1 MYELR
6 GALPGI
12 ANLIFEKLYGGSFPT
27 GRSKTGQSLPG
38 TYWSLNMNNKT
49 DLKLIDPG
57 LLKTLAYINGE
68 WCEADDGATFD
79 VINPATG
86 EVIAAVPDM
95 GTQETRRAIEAA
107 NAAWPSWRAKT
118 AKERAAILRKLYF
131 LMMENQE
138 DLAQI
143 LTAECGKP
151 ILEGRGEIAYGA
163 SFIEWFGEEAKRVY
177 GDVIPAP
184 FSDRRIVVEKQ
195 PIGVCAA
202 ITPWNFPI
210 AMVTRKVGPALA
222 AGCPII
228 LKPAHDTPLSAL
240 AFAELASRAGVP
252 AGVFSVVTSHGG
264 SVVGAE
270 MTSNPTVRKLTFTG
284 STAIGKVLMRQ
295 CADTI
300 KKMSLEL
307 GGNAPFIVFDDAD
320 IDAAVTGAIA
330 SKYRN
335 TGQTCVCVNRFLVQD
350 GVYEQF
356 TDKLVAAV
364 EAMKIGN
371 GAEEGNA
378 QGPLINKAGLD
389 KVEDHVRDALA
400 KGAQIATGGE
410 RHALGGTFYKPTV
423 LTSVNKDMKIANEET
438 FGPVSALFRFSTE
451 DEAVAMANDTEFGL
465 AAYFYTRD
473 AARVW
478 RVAEG
483 LEYGIVGIN
492 EGIISTEVAP
502 FGGVKESGLGREGS
516 RYGIEDFLEIKYMC
530 MGGIN
535 AAT

>member
-1 MYELR
+1 MTLQLKDHSLLR
-6 GALPGI
+6 
-12 ANLIFEKLYGGSFPT
+12 T
-27 GRSKTGQSLPG
+27 Q
-38 TYWSLNMNNKT
+38 
-49 DLKLIDPG
+49 
-57 LLKTLAYINGE
+57 AYINGQ
-68 WCEADDGATFD
+68 WCDADGGGRFD
-79 VINPATG
+79 VTNPATG
-86 EVIAAVPDM
+86 EVITTVPDM
-95 GTQETRRAIEAA
+95 GADETRTAIETAD
-107 NAAWPSWRAKT
+107 AAWPAWRAKT
-118 AKERAAILRKLYF
+118 AKERAGILRQLYF

-163 SFIEWFGEEAKRVY
+163 SFIEWFGEEAKRAY

-184 FSDRRIVVEKQ
+184 FNDRRIVVVKQ

-240 AFAELASRAGVP
+240 ALVELAERAGVP

-264 SVVGAE
+264 AVVGGE
-270 MTSNPTVRKLTFTG
+270 MTSNPIVRKLTFTG
-284 STAIGKVLMRQ
+284 STGIGKVLMRQ

-320 IDAAVTGAIA
+320 VEAAVAGAIA

-350 GVYEQF
+350 GIYDEF
-356 TDKLVAAV
+356 TGKLVAAV
-364 EAMKIGN
+364 EAMKIGD
-371 GAEEGNA
+371 GAQEDVT
-378 QGPLINKAGLD
+378 QGPLINVAGLA
-389 KVEDHVRDALA
+389 KVEEHVQDAVD
-400 KGAQIATGGE
+400 KGAQVATGGE
-410 RHALGGTFYKPTV
+410 CHPLGGTFYRPTV
-423 LTSVNKDMKIANEET
+423 LTGATTEMKIAHEET
-438 FGPVSALFRFSTE
+438 FGPVSALFRFSAEE
-451 DEAVAMANDTEFGL
+451 DAVTLANDTEFGL

-478 RVAEG
+478 RVGEA

-516 RYGIEDFLEIKYMC
+516 RYGIEDFMEIKYMC
-530 MGGIN
+530 MGGLN
-535 AAT
+535 VAA

>member
-1 MYELR
+1 MTLQLKDHSLLR
-6 GALPGI
+6 
-12 ANLIFEKLYGGSFPT
+12 T
-27 GRSKTGQSLPG
+27 Q
-38 TYWSLNMNNKT
+38 
-49 DLKLIDPG
+49 
-57 LLKTLAYINGE
+57 AYINGQ
-68 WCEADDGATFD
+68 WCDANGGGRFD
-79 VINPATG
+79 VTNPATG
-86 EVIAAVPDM
+86 EVITTVPDM
-95 GTQETRRAIEAA
+95 GADETRTAIETAD
-107 NAAWPSWRAKT
+107 AAWPAWRAKT
-118 AKERAAILRKLYF
+118 AKERASILRKLYF

-163 SFIEWFGEEAKRVY
+163 SFIEWFGEEAKRAY
-177 GDVIPAP
+177 GDVIPTP
-184 FSDRRIVVEKQ
+184 FNDRRIVVVKQ

-240 AFAELASRAGVP
+240 ALVELAERAGVP

-264 SVVGAE
+264 AVVGGE
-270 MTSNPTVRKLTFTG
+270 MTSNPIVRKLTFTG
-284 STAIGKVLMRQ
+284 STGIGKVLMRQ

-320 IDAAVTGAIA
+320 VEAAVAGAIA

-350 GVYEQF
+350 GIYDEF
-356 TDKLVAAV
+356 TGKLVAAV
-364 EAMKIGN
+364 EAMKIGD
-371 GAEEGNA
+371 GAQEDVT
-378 QGPLINKAGLD
+378 QGPLINVAGLA
-389 KVEDHVRDALA
+389 KVEEHVQDAID
-400 KGAQIATGGE
+400 KGARVATGGE
-410 RHALGGTFYKPTV
+410 CHPLGGTFYRPTV
-423 LTSVNKDMKIANEET
+423 LTGATTEMKIAHEET

-451 DEAVAMANDTEFGL
+451 EDAITLANDTEFGL

-478 RVAEG
+478 RVGEA

-516 RYGIEDFLEIKYMC
+516 RYGIEDFMEIKYMC
-530 MGGIN
+530 MGGLN
-535 AAT
+535 VAA

>member
-1 MYELR
+1 MNDKTTL
-6 GALPGI
+6 
-12 ANLIFEKLYGGSFPT
+12 NLA
-27 GRSKTGQSLPG
+27 
-38 TYWSLNMNNKT
+38 
-49 DLKLIDPG
+49 DPG
-57 LLKTLAYINGE
+57 LLKDQAYINGK
-68 WCEADDGATFD
+68 WCEADDGSRFD
-79 VINPATG
+79 VTNPATG
-86 EVIAAVPDM
+86 KVIASVPDM
-95 GTQETRRAIEAA
+95 GADETRVAIEAA
-107 NAAWPSWRAKT
+107 DAAWPAWRAKT
-118 AKERAAILRKLYF
+118 AKERAVILRKLYF

-151 ILEGRGEIAYGA
+151 IFEGRGEIAYGA

-184 FSDRRIVVEKQ
+184 FNDRRIVVQKQ

-240 AFAELASRAGVP
+240 ALVELANRAGVP
-252 AGVFSVVTSHGG
+252 EGVFSVITAHGG
-264 SVVGAE
+264 SKVGGE
-270 MTSNPTVRKLTFTG
+270 MTSNPIVRKLTFTG
-284 STAIGKVLMRQ
+284 STAVGKVLMRQ
-295 CADTI
+295 CADTV

-350 GVYEQF
+350 GVYEEF
-356 TDKLVAAV
+356 TKKLVAAV
-364 EAMKIGN
+364 EEMKIGD
-371 GAEEGNA
+371 GAVEGIA
-378 QGPLINKAGLD
+378 QGPLINEAGLI
-389 KVEDHVRDALA
+389 KVEEHVQDALA
-400 KGAQIATGGE
+400 NGAEIATGGE
-410 RHALGGTFYKPTV
+410 RHSLGGTFYQPTV
-423 LTSVNKDMKIANEET
+423 LTGANKEMIIAKEET

-451 DEAVAMANDTEFGL
+451 AEAITMANDTEFGL

-478 RVAEG
+478 RVGEA

-516 RYGIEDFLEIKYMC
+516 RYGIEDFMEIKYMC
-530 MGGIN
+530 MGGLS
-535 AAT
+535 AA

>member
-1 MYELR
+1 M
-6 GALPGI
+6 
-12 ANLIFEKLYGGSFPT
+12 S
-27 GRSKTGQSLPG
+27 SKTSPSLA
-38 TYWSLNMNNKT
+38 
-49 DLKLIDPG
+49 DPG
-57 LLKTLAYINGE
+57 LLKSSAYINGK
-68 WCEADDGATFD
+68 WCDANSGDRFD
-79 VINPATG
+79 VTNPATG
-86 EVIAAVPDM
+86 EVIATVPDM
-95 GTQETRRAIEAA
+95 GADETRGAIEAA
-107 NAAWPSWRAKT
+107 DAAWPAWRAKT
-118 AKERAAILRKLYF
+118 ARERAAILRKLYF

-138 DLAQI
+138 DLARI

-151 ILEGRGEIAYGA
+151 IVEGRGEIAYGA

-184 FSDRRIVVEKQ
+184 FNDRRIVVEKQ

-210 AMVTRKVGPALA
+210 AMVTRKVGPAVA

-240 AFAELASRAGVP
+240 ALVELAERAGVP
-252 AGVFSVVTSHGG
+252 EGVFSVVTSHGG
-264 SVVGAE
+264 SVVGGE
-270 MTSNPTVRKLTFTG
+270 MTSNPIVRKLTFTG
-284 STAIGKVLMRQ
+284 STGVGKVLMRQ

-320 IDAAVTGAIA
+320 IDAAVAGAIA

-350 GVYEQF
+350 GIYDQF
-356 TDKLVAAV
+356 TEKLVAAV
-364 EAMKIGN
+364 EAMKIGD
-371 GAEEGNA
+371 GANEDVA
-378 QGPLINKAGLD
+378 QGPLINAAGLA
-389 KVEDHVRDALA
+389 KVEEHVQDAIA
-400 KGAQIATGGE
+400 RGAQVATGGE
-410 RHALGGTFYKPTV
+410 RHALGGTFYQPTV
-423 LTSVNKDMKIANEET
+423 LTCANRDMKIANEET

-451 DEAVAMANDTEFGL
+451 KEAIAMANDTEFGL

-478 RVAEG
+478 RVGEA
-483 LEYGIVGIN
+483 LEYGIVGVN

-516 RYGIEDFLEIKYMC
+516 KYGIEDFMEIKYLC
-530 MGGIN
+530 MGGLSS
-535 AAT
+535 AA

>member
-1 MYELR
+1 MTDRKTL
-6 GALPGI
+6 
-12 ANLIFEKLYGGSFPT
+12 NLA
-27 GRSKTGQSLPG
+27 
-38 TYWSLNMNNKT
+38 
-49 DLKLIDPG
+49 DPG
-57 LLKTLAYINGE
+57 LLIEKAYINGQ
-68 WCEADDGATFD
+68 WCDANDGARFD
-79 VINPATG
+79 VTNPATG
-86 EVIAAVPDM
+86 DVIAAVPDM
-95 GTQETRRAIEAA
+95 GAEETRAAIEAA
-107 NAAWPSWRAKT
+107 DAAWPEWRART
-118 AKERAAILRKLYF
+118 AKERATILRKLYF

-151 ILEGRGEIAYGA
+151 IAEGRGEIAYGA
-163 SFIEWFGEEAKRVY
+163 SFIEWFGEEAKRTY
-177 GDVIPAP
+177 GDVIPTP
-184 FSDRRIVVEKQ
+184 YNDRRIIVDKQ
-195 PIGVCAA
+195 PIGVCVA
-202 ITPWNFPI
+202 ITPWNFPT

-222 AGCPII
+222 AGCPMI

-240 AFAELASRAGVP
+240 ALAELARRAGVP
-252 AGVFSVVTSHGG
+252 DGVFSVVTSHSGSKVGG
-264 SVVGAE
+264 E
-270 MTSNPTVRKLTFTG
+270 MTSNPIVRKLSFTG

-320 IDAAVTGAIA
+320 IDAAVSGAMA

-350 GVYEQF
+350 GIYDEF
-356 TDKLVAAV
+356 TGKLVAAV
-364 EAMKIGN
+364 EAMKIGD
-371 GAEEGNA
+371 GAEEDVA
-378 QGPLINKAGLD
+378 QGPLINVAGLA
-389 KVEDHVRDALA
+389 KVEEHVQDAVD
-400 KGAQIATGGE
+400 KGAEVATGGAC
-410 RHALGGTFYKPTV
+410 HALGGTFYKPTV
-423 LTSVNKDMKIANEET
+423 LTGATKDMKIANEET

-451 DEAVAMANDTEFGL
+451 DEAIKMANDTEFGL

-478 RVAEG
+478 RVGEA

-516 RYGIEDFLEIKYMC
+516 RYGIDDYLEIKYMC
-530 MGGIN
+530 MGGLN
-535 AAT
+535 DAT

>member
-1 MYELR
+1 MTL
-6 GALPGI
+6 
-12 ANLIFEKLYGGSFPT
+12 
-27 GRSKTGQSLPG
+27 Q
-38 TYWSLNMNNKT
+38 
-49 DLKLIDPG
+49 LKDHS
-57 LLKTLAYINGE
+57 LLKTQAYINGQ
-68 WCEADDGATFD
+68 WCDANDGNRFD
-79 VINPATG
+79 VSNPATG
-86 EVIAAVPDM
+86 KVIATVPDM
-95 GTQETRRAIEAA
+95 GAEETRAAIEAA
-107 NAAWPSWRAKT
+107 NIAWPAWRSKT
-118 AKERAAILRKLYF
+118 AKERAGILRKLYF

-138 DLAQI
+138 DLARI
-143 LTAECGKP
+143 LTSECGKP
-151 ILEGRGEIAYGA
+151 IVEGRGEIAYGA
-163 SFIEWFGEEAKRVY
+163 AFIEWFGEEAKRVY
-177 GDVIPAP
+177 GDVIPAT

-202 ITPWNFPI
+202 ITPWNFPT

-240 AFAELASRAGVP
+240 ALAELAERAGVP
-252 AGVFSVVTSHGG
+252 KGVFSVITAHSG
-264 SVVGAE
+264 SVVGRE
-270 MTSNPTVRKLTFTG
+270 MTANPIVRKLTFTG

-295 CADTI
+295 CADTV

-320 IDAAVTGAIA
+320 IDAAVAGAVA

-335 TGQTCVCVNRFLVQD
+335 TGQTCVCVNRFLIQD

-356 TDKLVAAV
+356 TEKLVAAV
-364 EAMKIGN
+364 RIMKVGD
-371 GAEEGNA
+371 GALEGVV
-378 QGPLINKAGLD
+378 QGPLINQAGLE
-389 KVEDHVRDALA
+389 KVEEHIQDALD
-400 KGAQIATGGE
+400 KGAHIATGGE
-410 RHALGGTFYKPTV
+410 RHILGGTFYQPTV
-423 LTSVNKDMKIANEET
+423 LTDINSEMKIANEET

-451 DEAVAMANDTEFGL
+451 AEAVAMANDTEFGL

-473 AARVW
+473 AARIW
-478 RVAEG
+478 RVGEA

-516 RYGIEDFLEIKYMC
+516 RYGIDDFMEIKYMC

-535 AAT
+535 TETQTPRE